1 MVRMLEFLKKIFFAL
16 LPFLQKAAEEALNE
30 AASSQGSGRFARIE
44 GRGTPR
50 ILAVFTQAERSEAF
64 LGTVLGAQAVRT
76 DLDRRIRRFGLP
88 GRLPR
93 HD

>member
-30 AASSQGSGRFARIE
+30 AASSQGSEGSHE